1 MAMTDPEK
9 ASVFRELAKLLK
21 ADFHLD
27 RSFDLLLNQNP
38 KPALAQF
45 LRAAKERLSSGSGV
59 TEAFRQEQ
67 QGGLNTLDLALV
79 AAGEN
84 SGRLAQSFS
93 LLARY
98 YESVV
103 DSARKARSAMI
114 YPLILAHL
122 GVILPELPAAIA
134 ADSLAEL
141 PIRILSRLGF
151 LWVVLLI
158 VFRGWRALAKGAE
171 TSSATDRLLGGLP
184 LLGQMR
190 QHWALARFTQVAH
203 SALLAALLPQEWM
216 RLAGEASGSG
226 QLRAGSSVAAT
237 LIAEGQPIA
246 SSLRIGGSFPKHF
259 IDSLDTAEETGT
271 LDHEM
276 ARWAQLEA
284 DEARD
289 SMDRVAAWLPKVLY
303 AIVALYVASRI
314 IGMMSAIYAPLL
326 DDSSGF

>member
-1 MAMTDPEK
+1 MT
-9 ASVFRELAKLLK
+9 A
-21 ADFHLD
+21 
-27 RSFDLLLNQNP
+27 
-38 KPALAQF
+38 
-45 LRAAKERLSSGSGV
+45 
-59 TEAFRQEQ
+59 
-67 QGGLNTLDLALV
+67 LDLAMV

-84 SGRLAQSFS
+84 SGRLAQSFT

-103 DSARKARSAMI
+103 ESARKARSAMI

-134 ADSLAEL
+134 GDSLAEL
-141 PIRILSRLGF
+141 PLRILSRLGI
-151 LWVVLLI
+151 LWAILLL
-158 VFRGWRALAKGAE
+158 VTKGWKALSKSAE
-171 TSSATDRLLGGLP
+171 TSPATDRLLGRLP
-184 LLGQMR
+184 LLGPMR

-203 SALLAALLPQEWM
+203 SALLAAIRPQEWI

-226 QLRAGSSVAAT
+226 QFQVGSQAAAT
-237 LIAEGQPIA
+237 LIADGQPIA
-246 SSLRIGGSFPKHF
+246 SSLRTGGGFPKYF

-303 AIVALYVASRI
+303 ALVALYVATRI
-314 IGMMSAIYAPLL
+314 IGMMTAIYAPLL
-326 DDSSGF
+326 KGSGGF

>member
-9 ASVFRELAKLLK
+9 ATVFRELAKLLK

-45 LRAAKERLSSGSGV
+45 LRAAQERLGSGSGV
-59 TEAFRQEQ
+59 TEALRQGQ
-67 QGGLNTLDLALV
+67 QGGLNALDLALV

-84 SGRLAQSFS
+84 SGRLAQSFT

-103 DSARKARSAMI
+103 ESARKARSAMI

-134 ADSLAEL
+134 GDSLAEL
-141 PIRILSRLGF
+141 PLRILSRLGI
-151 LWVVLLI
+151 LWVILFL
-158 VFRGWRALAKGAE
+158 VFRGWKALSKSAE
-171 TSSATDRLLGGLP
+171 TSPATDRLLSRLP
-184 LLGQMR
+184 LLGPMR

-203 SALLAALLPQEWM
+203 SALLAALRPQEWI

-226 QLRAGSSVAAT
+226 QFQTHRRRST
-237 LIAEGQPIA
+237 HCFFTPN
-246 SSLRIGGSFPKHF
+246 
-259 IDSLDTAEETGT
+259 
-271 LDHEM
+271 
-276 ARWAQLEA
+276 RWGFSQILH
-284 DEARD
+284 R
-289 SMDRVAAWLPKVLY
+289 LPRY
-303 AIVALYVASRI
+303 RRRNWN
-314 IGMMSAIYAPLL
+314 P
-326 DDSSGF
+326 